1 MLVVPCHA
9 HETFRRKGRSRDRG
23 CVDIKYMAFMKRKTK
38 MSESEILERLSGDW
52 LERDGDSFVRIRK
65 TGRLGWEKEL
75 EEGTPYSSYLLGTP
89 HMDELIRRAYPLAKQ
104 TISAMDVPFKVG
116 VKISDSRSCTE
127 AKNVYVATSYFD
139 DPTLSAGEKLDI
151 FIGLTAHEGSHL
163 LYTQFD
169 QMGKAR
175 AVHPL
180 CGNLL
185 NIIEDERIERM
196 LGEEKP
202 GLANYIKAVKEHYFG
217 KYCKGTEDSKESV
230 SSPMARI
237 VNAILGLVRYPR
249 ILSRDELVEFGELLI
264 AVKDILTP
272 YPSSTVESEQAAEK
286 IFAMIRE
293 EYNDESGSSDGGYKE
308 SESGKKDSKGRGK
321 RGESSDGER
330 GDEKCAPAEKSSD
343 SSPKTGENTSR
354 DFDKDY
360 RSLSG
365 SLSEV
370 AGGPVQPDMEGCT
383 SLRAEDMSDEMAKDG
398 GLLSELCEG
407 SAETGSDK
415 DTVFRRA
422 EDNQSRYLR
431 ALSEVRQY
439 VPAVSRVVKGRC
451 RDWSLTHY
459 GMRSGLLDTGKLA
472 EAVQG
477 VPSVYVRKGEVRSD
491 RANVCILVDE
501 SGSMIREERMTAARR
516 TAVLLNEALSGMSKV
531 DLYIY
536 GHSADETVAG
546 RTDLRIYREKGF
558 TPRYALGSLEARDNN
573 RDGTAILET
582 ARRVRKQ
589 TDEEVL
595 MFIISD
601 GAPAAQGY
609 IGREAIAHTKACVEQ
624 AERMGFRIVQI
635 CINASYDPA
644 MMFRRYIKLEN
655 MSTLAS
661 DLGKMIAKTLAENI
675 KTHSTI

>member
-1 MLVVPCHA
+1 
-9 HETFRRKGRSRDRG
+9 
-23 CVDIKYMAFMKRKTK
+23 MKEKTR
-38 MSESEILERLSGDW
+38 MTESEILDRLSGDW

-89 HMDELIRRAYPLAKQ
+89 QLDELIRRAYPLAKQ

-127 AKNVYVATSYFD
+127 AKYVYVATGYFD
-139 DPTLSAGEKLDI
+139 DPSLSTGEKLDI

-169 QMGKAR
+169 QMGKAN

-217 KYCKGTEDSKESV
+217 KYCKSADEGKESV
-230 SSPMARI
+230 ASPMARI

-249 ILSRDELVEFGELLI
+249 ILSREELVEFGELLI
-264 AVKDILTP
+264 AVKDVLTP
-272 YPSSTVESEQAAEK
+272 YPASTVEAEKAAEK
-286 IFAMIRE
+286 IYAMIRE
-293 EYNDESGSSDGGYKE
+293 KYNEETGTEAGGH
-308 SESGKKDSKGRGK
+308 GKPGQDKKASKGRG
-321 RGESSDGER
+321 RHEESPEGER
-330 GDEKCAPAEKSSD
+330 GDDKRESEEKSSE
-343 SSPKTGENTSR
+343 SSPKTEGEPSR
-354 DFDKDY
+354 DFDRDY
-360 RSLSG
+360 RSISK
-365 SLSEV
+365 SLSKV
-370 AGGPVQPDMEGCT
+370 AGGPVQPGMEGCA
-383 SLRAEDMSDEMAKDG
+383 SLDADDMSDEMAKDG
-398 GLLSELCEG
+398 GLLPELCEG

-415 DTVFRRA
+415 ETVFRRA
-422 EDNQSRYLR
+422 DDNQARYMR
-431 ALSEVRQY
+431 ALAEVRQY

-477 VPSVYVRKGEVRSD
+477 VPSVYVRRGEVRSD
-491 RANVCILVDE
+491 RASVCILVDE

-516 TAVLLNEALSGMSKV
+516 TAVLLNEALSGMSKI

-546 RTDLRIYREKGF
+546 RTDLRIYREKDYA
-558 TPRYALGSLEARDNN
+558 PRYALGSLDARDNN

-595 MFIISD
+595 MFVISD

-609 IGREAIAHTKACVEQ
+609 IGREAISHTRACVEQ

-661 DLGKMIAKTLAENI
+661 DLGKVIARTLAENI